1 MAPASAEKPYEGRP
15 GYMIDLDR
23 DNPYTVPASDSEATS
38 DPSDADSEGPATP
51 SSCASDDADVSI
63 ITQVQKCDV
72 PPLPCACIN
81 KGAFVYWMP
90 MGGVPGKIARKD
102 VRTTD
107 RLKHLI
113 AECLHVSMQEVGLFL
128 FEGDFS
134 KATSTHLGN
143 LPSLTSTVL
152 DGTENDP
159 TTQFMVVAQL
169 GPAGWER
176 VRSTRWTFQM
186 DIIWVNRRQN
196 DTTSMEI
203 RARSGFITVERIIGQ
218 VLMHLNVAEGDAT
231 GTMFMDSVKVE
242 DPEYIKIV
250 GASVVRLHI
259 QQCRCRPFTENPKRP
274 RVDRWIVVS
283 WDVLGCSGVQWQKQ
297 LPTGTACATVKQ
309 VIADETPSDVLKSRG
324 YDFQLC
330 EGNTELRPDFLFTYT
345 MHVSL
350 VFPQRPS
357 TVSSRSE

>member
-1 MAPASAEKPYEGRP
+1 
-15 GYMIDLDR
+15 
-23 DNPYTVPASDSEATS
+23 
-38 DPSDADSEGPATP
+38 
-51 SSCASDDADVSI
+51 
-63 ITQVQKCDV
+63 
-72 PPLPCACIN
+72 
-81 KGAFVYWMP
+81 

-113 AECLHVSMQEVGLFL
+113 AECLDVSMQEVGLFL

-152 DGTENDP
+152 DGTEDDP

-169 GPAGWER
+169 GPDGWNW
-176 VRSTRWTFQM
+176 VDLNRWTFQM
-186 DIIWVNRRQN
+186 DIIWVDRRQT
-196 DTTSMEI
+196 DRTSMKI
-203 RARSGFITVERIIGQ
+203 TARSGFFTVERIIGQ

-242 DPEYIKIV
+242 DPGYIKIV
-250 GASVVRLHI
+250 GASEVRLHI
-259 QQCRCRPFTENPKRP
+259 RQRRCRPFTGGQAFTWNPKRP

-283 WDVLGCSGVQWQKQ
+283 WDVPGCSGVQWQKQ

-324 YDFQLC
+324 HDFQLC
-330 EGNTELRPDFLFTYT
+330 DGNTELRPDFLFTCT
-345 MHVSL
+345 KHVSL

-357 TVSSRSE
+357 TVSSLSE